1 MMRSMYS
8 GVSALRAH
16 QTRMDVIGNNIANV
30 NTVGY
35 KASKV
40 TFSEAFN
47 QTLSGAGSSSDT
59 GRGGTNPQQ
68 VGLGANLSSITVY
81 HTQGATQR
89 TDNQTDLMIDG
100 NGYFILSP
108 DSTGNNKFYSRAGN
122 FTVDRLG
129 FLVAPNGYK
138 VLDKDFKPVQIN
150 QSETM
155 NATEST
161 KIQFKGNLNFNEAI
175 DTSDADPANHIAYA
189 TTVDVYDSV
198 GNTTTM
204 TVNFGKKYTTAPG
217 TNDGFSYRMLEIPNE
232 GGDDVGTMNWSALET
247 SITSINPTAPTDSAS
262 YSTATTNPVF
272 AEFDE
277 NGNFT
282 RIVHELPLY
291 KSGSN
296 FYVSTTEDDAATP
309 PSSSVDATA
318 LSINLD
324 VQSPGADNV
333 SLTIDN
339 IMFNNLSHN
348 AQTTDAKLQAIDGN
362 AAGVV
367 ENFTISSNG
376 EVVGIF
382 TNGERETLATIGM
395 ADFDNPS
402 GLLKIGGNL
411 FSETVNSGTPK
422 YGTPASGS
430 LGALTPGA
438 LEMSNVD
445 LSAEFTDMI
454 TTQRGF
460 QANSRV
466 ITTSDEIL
474 QELVNLKR

>member
-40 TFSEAFN
+40 TFAEAFN
-47 QTLSGAGSSSDT
+47 QTLSGAGSSSES

-108 DSTGNNKFYSRAGN
+108 DSSGENKFYSRAGN
-122 FTVDRLG
+122 FTVDRRG
-129 FLVAPNGYK
+129 YLVAPNGYK
-138 VLDKDFKPVQIN
+138 VLDKDYKPVQIN

-161 KIQFKGNLNFNEAI
+161 EIELQGNLSFNEAV
-175 DTSDADPANHIAYA
+175 DADTNIAYS
-189 TTVDVYDSV
+189 TTVDLYNSV
-198 GNTTTM
+198 GDSNTVTI
-204 TVNFGKKYTTAPG
+204 NFGEKYTTQPG
-217 TNDGFSYRMLEIPNE
+217 AEPGFSYRMVQIPSPD
-232 GGDDVGTMNWSALET
+232 GDATKNIGALTDANIANGT
-247 SITSINPTAPTDSAS
+247 
-262 YSTATTNPVF
+262 STAAYDPASSATNAIF

-277 NGNFT
+277 AGNFT
-282 RIVHELPLY
+282 RIVDQLDFTTVGTSLYVDTADTLPAAPAGPDGLNDLANAIEPTVTLQ
-291 KSGSN
+291 SGG
-296 FYVSTTEDDAATP
+296 
-309 PSSSVDATA
+309 VD
-318 LSINLD
+318 D
-324 VQSPGADNV
+324 VQFTLNAD
-333 SLTIDN
+333 
-339 IMFNNLSHN
+339 MFTKMSHYS
-348 AQTTDAKLQAIDGN
+348 QTTDAKAVPVDGN
-362 AAGVV
+362 SAGVI

-382 TNGERETLATIGM
+382 TNGERTTLATIGM

-402 GLLKIGGNL
+402 GLLKVGGNL
-411 FSETVNSGTPK
+411 FSETINSGTPK
-422 YGTPASGS
+422 YGVPASGS
-430 LGALTPGA
+430 LGALT
-438 LEMSNVD
+438 
-445 LSAEFTDMI
+445 
-454 TTQRGF
+454 
-460 QANSRV
+460 
-466 ITTSDEIL
+466 
-474 QELVNLKR
+474 LVL

>member
-40 TFSEAFN
+40 TFAEAFN
-47 QTLSGAGSSSDT
+47 QTLSGAGSSSNT

-68 VGLGANLSSITVY
+68 VGLGANLASITVY

-89 TDNQTDLMIDG
+89 TDNQTDIMIDG
-100 NGYFILSP
+100 NGYFVVSP
-108 DSTGNNKFYSRAGN
+108 DSTGQNKFYTRSGN
-122 FTVDRLG
+122 FTVDKNG
-129 FLVAPNGYK
+129 FLVTSSGYK

-155 NATEST
+155 NATETSAI
-161 KIQFKGNLNFNEAI
+161 KFEGNLYFNEEVDE
-175 DTSDADPANHIAYA
+175 DTDIAYA
-189 TTVDVYDSV
+189 TTVDVYDTV
-198 GNTTTM
+198 GNTNTI
-204 TVNFGKKYTTAPG
+204 TVNFGEKYTTAPG
-217 TNDGFSYRMLEIPNE
+217 AQPGYSYRLMQLPDPS
-232 GGDDVGTMNWSALET
+232 GDTTLDIGALTSADIVDAGTTGDHSA
-247 SITSINPTAPTDSAS
+247 DS
-262 YSTATTNPVF
+262 TQPIF

-277 NGNFT
+277 NGNFL
-282 RIVHELPLY
+282 RICDQLSFTETDGTLY
-291 KSGSN
+291 
-296 FYVSTTEDDAATP
+296 VDTTGA
-309 PSSSVDATA
+309 DATTDYNVDGNTVWPQLTLNA
-318 LSINLD
+318 GGVDEIVLD
-324 VQSPGADNV
+324 LDYDV
-333 SLTIDN
+333 
-339 IMFNNLSHN
+339 FENLSHF
-348 AQTTDAKLQAIDGN
+348 AQTTDAYVTPVDGN
-362 AAGVV
+362 SAGVV

-382 TNGERETLATIGM
+382 TNGEREVLADIGL

-402 GLLKIGGNL
+402 GLLKVGGNL
-411 FSETVNSGTPK
+411 FSETVNSGEPK
-422 YGTPASGS
+422 YGSPAAGS
-430 LGALTPGA
+430 YGSLTPGA

>member
-40 TFSEAFN
+40 TFAEAFN
-47 QTLSGAGSSSDT
+47 QTLSGAGSSSQS

-100 NGYFILSP
+100 SGYFILSP
-108 DSTGNNKFYSRAGN
+108 DSSGLNKFYSRAGN

-138 VLDKDFKPVQIN
+138 VLDEDFKPVQIN

-155 NATEST
+155 NATMTET
-161 KIQFKGNLNFNEAI
+161 LDVNGNVHFTEEVDE
-175 DTSDADPANHIAYA
+175 DTNIAHSM
-189 TTVDVYDSV
+189 TVDVYDSV
-198 GNTTTM
+198 GNTNTV
-204 TVNFGKKYTTAPG
+204 TVNIGQKYTTPPTAEP
-217 TNDGFSYRMLEIPNE
+217 GFSYRMIQIPAVGDGTDLGVLTDNANITN
-232 GGDDVGTMNWSALET
+232 GGTTADLAN
-247 SITSINPTAPTDSAS
+247 NPT
-262 YSTATTNPVF
+262 TAAIF

-277 NGNFT
+277 KGNFLRLVDQMTFTEVNGN
-282 RIVHELPLY
+282 LY
-291 KSGSN
+291 A
-296 FYVSTTEDDAATP
+296 STGGADAVTGYSDTGNTVTP
-309 PSSSVDATA
+309 SITIQAGGVDAIT
-318 LSINLD
+318 LVLD
-324 VQSPGADNV
+324 PSADTGDSV
-333 SLTIDN
+333 
-339 IMFNNLSHN
+339 FENLSHFS
-348 AQTTDAKLQAIDGN
+348 QTTDANVKAIDGN
-362 AAGVV
+362 AAGVI

-382 TNGERETLATIGM
+382 TNGDRETLATIAL

-402 GLLKIGGNL
+402 GLLKVGGNL
-411 FSETVNSGTPK
+411 FSETINSGTPK
-422 YGTPASGS
+422 YGSPASGS
-430 LGALTPGA
+430 MGALTPGA

-474 QELVNLKR
+474 QELVSLKR

>member
-40 TFSEAFN
+40 TFAEAFN

-100 NGYFILSP
+100 GGYFILSP
-108 DSTGNNKFYSRAGN
+108 DSTGLNKFYSRAGN

-155 NATEST
+155 EAAETS
-161 KIQFKGNLNFNEAI
+161 KISFSGNLNFEEEI
-175 DTSDADPANHIAYA
+175 DTSDPDINTHIAYA

-198 GNTTTM
+198 GNTNTL
-204 TVNFGKKYTTAPG
+204 TVNFGKKYTSAPG
-217 TNDGFSYRMLEIPNE
+217 AESGFSYRMIQIPNE
-232 GGDDVGTMNWSALET
+232 GGDDLGTLDYETMELAIGATGTSAT
-247 SITSINPTAPTDSAS
+247 YDATVPTTEV
-262 YSTATTNPVF
+262 PVF

-277 NGNFT
+277 QGNFV
-282 RIVHELPLY
+282 RLVHEVEFTQT
-291 KSGSN
+291 GDN
-296 FYVSTTEDDAATP
+296 FYVNTTPVTPATTP
-309 PSSSVDATA
+309 PTSTANAVNVEPEITLQAGGVDDITLA
-318 LSINLD
+318 IHGD
-324 VQSPGADNV
+324 
-333 SLTIDN
+333 
-339 IMFNNLSHN
+339 MFEKLSHYS
-348 AQTTDAKLQAIDGN
+348 QTTDASLRAVDGG
-362 AAGVV
+362 AAGVI

-382 TNGERETLATIGM
+382 TNGNRETLATISL

-402 GLLKIGGNL
+402 GLLKVGGNM
-411 FSETVNSGTPK
+411 FAETVNSGTPK
-422 YGTPASGS
+422 NGTPASGS
-430 LGALTPGA
+430 MGALTPGA

>member
-1 MMRSMYS
+1 
-8 GVSALRAH
+8 
-16 QTRMDVIGNNIANV
+16 MDVIGNNIANV

-35 KASKV
+35 KSSKV

-47 QTLSGAGSSSDT
+47 QTLSGAGSSSST

-68 VGLGANLSSITVY
+68 VGLGANLSSVTVY

-100 NGYFILSP
+100 GGYFILSP
-108 DSTGNNKFYSRAGN
+108 DSTGQNKFFSRAGN

-138 VLDKDFKPVQIN
+138 VLDTNYKPVQIN
-150 QSETM
+150 QSDTM

-161 KIQFKGNLNFNEAI
+161 KIELQGNLDFNEEVDP
-175 DTSDADPANHIAYA
+175 DTDIAYSA
-189 TTVDVYDSV
+189 TVDLYNSV
-198 GNTTTM
+198 GDTNTITI
-204 TVNFGKKYTTAPG
+204 NFGQKYTTPPDADSDPA
-217 TNDGFSYRMLEIPNE
+217 TDSPGFSYRIIQLPSL
-232 GGDDVGTMNWSALET
+232 GDDPSRSIGTLTDNNIKDAT
-247 SITSINPTAPTDSAS
+247 PTAAFDPA
-262 YSTATTNPVF
+262 NPAQNAMF

-277 NGNFT
+277 KGNFT
-282 RIVHELPLY
+282 RIVDQLDFITVGETLY
-291 KSGSN
+291 VDSADD
-296 FYVSTTEDDAATP
+296 TENDGTGTSDGMNDMANTIMP
-309 PSSSVDATA
+309 TVTLTEGGVD
-318 LSINLD
+318 D
-324 VQSPGADNV
+324 VQFTLNED
-333 SLTIDN
+333 
-339 IMFNNLSHN
+339 MFKKMSHFS
-348 AQTTDAKLQAIDGN
+348 QVTDVTAVPIDGN
-362 AAGVV
+362 SAGVI

-376 EVVGIF
+376 EVVGIY
-382 TNGERETLATIGM
+382 TNGEREVLATVGL

-402 GLLKIGGNL
+402 GLLKIGGNM
-411 FSETVNSGTPK
+411 FAETVNSGIPK
-422 YGTPASGS
+422 FGQPASGS
-430 LGALTPGA
+430 MGALTPGA

>member
-8 GVSALRAH
+8 GISALRAH

-47 QTLSGAGSSSDT
+47 QTLSGAGSSSDS

-100 NGYFILSP
+100 SGYFILSP
-108 DSTGNNKFYSRAGN
+108 DSSGENRFFSRAGN

-129 FLVAPNGYK
+129 YLVAPNGYK
-138 VLDKDFKPVQIN
+138 VLDKDYKPVQIN
-150 QSETM
+150 QSDTM
-155 NATEST
+155 NATET
-161 KIQFKGNLNFNEAI
+161 GKIELQGNLDFNEE
-175 DTSDADPANHIAYA
+175 TDATTDISYS
-189 TTVDVYDSV
+189 TTVDLYDSV
-198 GNTTTM
+198 GDTNTV
-204 TVNFGKKYTTAPG
+204 TVNFGEKYTTQPG
-217 TNDGFSYRMLEIPNE
+217 TSPGFSYRIVQLPSPD
-232 GGDDVGTMNWSALET
+232 GD
-247 SITSINPTAPTDSAS
+247 
-262 YSTATTNPVF
+262 ATTNIGALTDVNIADGTSTAAFDAADPTANAIF
-272 AEFDE
+272 AEFDDS
-277 NGNFT
+277 GNFIRMVDQLDFT
-282 RIVHELPLY
+282 DVGGEL
-291 KSGSN
+291 
-296 FYVSTTEDDAATP
+296 YVDSADTLNELGAAVPDGRNDLGNTITP
-309 PSSSVDATA
+309 TVTLQAGGVD
-318 LSINLD
+318 D
-324 VQSPGADNV
+324 VQFTLDE
-333 SLTIDN
+333 D
-339 IMFNNLSHN
+339 MFAKLSHYS
-348 AQTTDAKLQAIDGN
+348 QVTDANAVAVDGN
-362 AAGVV
+362 SAGVID
-367 ENFTISSNG
+367 NFTIAANG
-376 EVVGIF
+376 EVIGIF
-382 TNGERETLATIGM
+382 TNGEREVLATIGM

-422 YGTPASGS
+422 FGQPATGS
-430 LGALTPGA
+430 FGALTPGA